1 MRLSGLSYPAGEKEA
16 RDFLHA
22 FRASFP
28 GEAKLHPHIL
38 LLPHLEPSRV
48 PEVYGAAL
56 AALEGLSPP
65 ERIYLVGVAHR
76 PLKEKAAAL
85 PVPFHTPF
93 GPALPDLPAL
103 EVLDALLPY
112 ELFNTPLAFREE
124 HSLELPLFFLKG
136 VFPRSKLLPILVG
149 RGSPQLGEALRVV
162 LRDYPGLLVLAV
174 DLSHVGPRFGDPPLS
189 PTLAEEARRRDLG
202 FLERL
207 SRGNRK
213 PPWPIWEITPP
224 ALTGWRWCEA

>member
-1 MRLSGLSYPAGEKEA
+1 
-16 RDFLHA
+16 
-22 FRASFP
+22 
-28 GEAKLHPHIL
+28 
-38 LLPHLEPSRV
+38 
-48 PEVYGAAL
+48 
-56 AALEGLSPP
+56 
-65 ERIYLVGVAHR
+65 
-76 PLKEKAAAL
+76 
-85 PVPFHTPF
+85 
-93 GPALPDLPAL
+93 AL

-136 VFPRSKLLPILVG
+136 VFPEAKVLPLLVG

-207 SRGNRK
+207 SRGE
-213 PPWPIWEITPP
+213 PEA
-224 ALTGWRWCEA
+224 ALAHLGNNPTRIDGVEVVRSLAPLLSGREGQVLAYRLDLEAPTLSAVGAGTLAL